1 MILRRVGI
9 VELIHGDF
17 DDVEDVLIVGHSDGP
32 VGVAEGL
39 VCDALELLP
48 DVTGCHLL
56 KEGNVAEALVV
67 EGGLIEDD
75 WRGGEVR
82 G

>member
-48 DVTGCHLL
+48 DVT
-56 KEGNVAEALVV
+56 
-67 EGGLIEDD
+67 
-75 WRGGEVR
+75 
-82 G
+82 